1 VRVRDRLAKAARRWA
16 APAAGTAFAIACLTG
31 AASWLATGCSGWD
44 PRSPFEHDSP
54 DVDKAI
60 QELDAGN
67 HRSAEDILE
76 EYLGTGPCSDAG
88 IGIPDSVKQK
98 PNASFDLGLTLFY
111 LGETFGA
118 PFGDEEEGA
127 GLPEAKRMARL
138 RALEVNCALLVAL
151 AIATDPSVPIELRAR
166 AHYLA
171 GNLEFIRRRYE
182 EAVKHYDEALK
193 LVPGILEEAGGDDI
207 GRDAAWNRAIA
218 LRRIQLTPLSVREDD
233 GGGEDAGDG
242 GDGADGE
249 DGADGP
255 DTGDADGD
263 IPDDAGDAADGGDG
277 DAGDSGDQPDGAK
290 DGGEGDGPETDAPA
304 DAPGDAPGDAGAD
317 GSTPE
322 PVPVGEPMPVAPD
335 SKQDDRILEQLEQAP
350 TYQEQ
355 DAKNRGQGRRG
366 RTMEDK

>member
-1 VRVRDRLAKAARRWA
+1 VRLPELYRVARRWA
-16 APAAGTAFAIACLTG
+16 GPAAGTAFAIACLCG
-31 AASWLATGCSGWD
+31 AASYLATGCSGWD
-44 PRSPFEHDSP
+44 PREPFEHNSP

-60 QELDAGN
+60 RELDASN

-88 IGIPDSVKQK
+88 IGLPEAVKLK

-127 GLPEAKRMARL
+127 GGPDSKRLTRL
-138 RALEVNCALLVAL
+138 RGLEIDCALIVAL
-151 AIATDPSVPIELRAR
+151 AIASDPSVPIELRAR

-171 GNLEFIRRRYE
+171 GNLEFLRRHYE
-182 EAVKHYDEALK
+182 EAVKHYDEALR

-218 LRRIQLTPLSVREDD
+218 LRRIPMTPRSVREED
-233 GGGEDAGDG
+233 GGDEDSGDS
-242 GDGADGE
+242 GDGADG

-255 DTGDADGD
+255 DVGDADGD
-263 IPDDAGDAADGGDG
+263 IPDDAGDASEGGDG
-277 DAGDSGDQPDGAK
+277 DAGDSGTKPDGSK
-290 DGGEGDGPETDAPA
+290 DGGQGDGSDQSDATD
-304 DAPGDAPGDAGAD
+304 DAPGDAPSDAGDD
-317 GSTPE
+317 GPE
-322 PVPVGEPMPVAPD
+322 PQPDPAGELRPVPDV
-335 SKQDDRILEQLEQAP
+335 KQDDRILDQLEQAP

-355 DAKNRGQGRRG
+355 EAKNRPGIRRG
-366 RTMEDK
+366 RAMEDK